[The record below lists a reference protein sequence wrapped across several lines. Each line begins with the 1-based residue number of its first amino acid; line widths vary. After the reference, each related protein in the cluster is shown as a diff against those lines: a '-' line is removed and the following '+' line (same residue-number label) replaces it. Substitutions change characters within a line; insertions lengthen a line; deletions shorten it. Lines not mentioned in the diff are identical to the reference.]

1 MKDYIPFWLGWVFFA
16 VGCVMGLH
24 YGWTLHGDMKPCPEC
39 PDMNTYEQAVL
50 IMDECDRCRNKEAK
64 NWEVAAAKRRDAL
77 AECLDL
83 KDLYERQNLK
93 WGSAVYKEMGETI
106 CGPYEWTC
114 EQATEA
120 AALAEK
126 AYHNCL
132 YDGHFPG
139 YTLLDSWLDDQRAP
153 DPVWDE

>member
-1 MKDYIPFWLGWVFFA
+1 MIHELKTWPQFWPALCDGSKTFELRKNDRGFE
-16 VGCVMGLH
+16 VG
-24 YGWTLHGDMKPCPEC
+24 DI
-39 PDMNTYEQAVL
+39 L
-50 IMDECDRCRNKEAK
+50 ILLMDECDRCKNKEAK